1 MRRISPINSASTR
14 QLICVPFHNLF
25 AVVVILFHLI
35 EFRFD
40 PARARNSFFDRDYSS
55 RKKNTLM
62 IGMTPN
68 PIRINGPTTVHET
81 CVSLMIQIAMGMEQ
95 KKARLRIPC
104 QIFPRKINEA
114 LLERPMATM
123 IPGHHQPVQSKNP
136 RLIKKILPEIASAMR
151 FLS

>member
-1 MRRISPINSASTR
+1 MRRIRPMNSASTR
-14 QLICVPFHNLF
+14 QLICVPLHNLF
-25 AVVVILFHLI
+25 AVVVIFFHLI

-40 PARARNSFFDRDYSS
+40 PARARNAFFDRDYSS

-95 KKARLRIPC
+95 KEGQAEDTC
-104 QIFPRKINEA
+104 QILPRKINEA
-114 LLERPMATM
+114 LLERSMATM
-123 IPGHHQPVQSKNP
+123 IPGNHHP
-136 RLIKKILPEIASAMR
+136 RKVKLPG
-151 FLS
+151 